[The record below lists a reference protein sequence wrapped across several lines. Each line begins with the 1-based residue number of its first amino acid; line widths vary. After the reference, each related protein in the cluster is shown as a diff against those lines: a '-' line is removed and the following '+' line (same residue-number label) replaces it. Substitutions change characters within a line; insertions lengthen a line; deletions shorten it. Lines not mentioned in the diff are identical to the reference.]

1 MNNMK
6 QSQGLLNGMK
16 GMTSKFLGNAAIKS
30 GEQALESACIYFVHE
45 PKIPTELLK
54 HSK

>member
-6 QSQGLLNGMK
+6 QNQGLLNGMR
-16 GMTSKFLGNAAIKS
+16 GMASKFMGDVAKKS
-30 GEQALESACIYFVHE
+30 GEQALESACLFWSHE

-54 HSK
+54 QSK